1 MKRLIFVV
9 FMLVSVLLSAQIYP
23 VYVSP
28 VKVGN
33 MNLQTGKIFYQ
44 NSFLG
49 SSNIKLLAERFKSK
63 EQVYSVFNL
72 NTVSDTEIKGT
83 ITNFQL
89 NIDQYGEKRKKLSPF
104 LVLPL
109 NATFNIETV
118 QGKNKVTVSN
128 IWFKN
133 LPGGKTLGHQNLE
146 ILTTSKNATAFLKKK
161 KNLKSIAV
169 IEKNFDELFS
179 AATAAGMGF

>member
-1 MKRLIFVV
+1 MKRLIILIF
-9 FMLVSVLLSAQIYP
+9 FLASVQLFAQINP
-23 VYVSP
+23 VYISP
-28 VKVGN
+28 VKVGK

-44 NSFLG
+44 NSFTG
-49 SSNIKLLAERFKSK
+49 YSNVNRLAERLKSK
-63 EQVYSVFNL
+63 EQVYAVFNL
-72 NTVSDTEIKGT
+72 NAVNDTEIKGT

-104 LVLPL
+104 LALPL

-118 QGKNKVTVSN
+118 GGKNNVTVSN

-146 ILTTSKNATAFLKKK
+146 ILTTSKNATVFLNKK

-169 IEKNFDELFS
+169 IEKNLDELFS
-179 AATAAGMGF
+179 AATAAGTGF